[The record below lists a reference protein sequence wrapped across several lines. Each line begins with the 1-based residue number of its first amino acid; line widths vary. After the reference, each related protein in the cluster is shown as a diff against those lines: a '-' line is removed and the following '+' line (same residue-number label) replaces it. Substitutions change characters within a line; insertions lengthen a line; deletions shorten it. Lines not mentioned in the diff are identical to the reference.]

1 MNMSDSVS
9 RFVLLEKSPTS
20 VKVIGIYTYNDA
32 AKKKDELISQMR
44 FNSFSIYGYEIHGP
58 FDVKVKEEIEEIPTI
73 NPFVLE
79 PPPPIISSP
88 KLFTKSI
95 KPENPKIIR
104 DEMKLEDIDKFQ

>member
-1 MNMSDSVS
+1 MNVSDSVS

-32 AKKKDELISQMR
+32 AKKKEELMSQNM

-58 FDVKVKEEIEEIPTI
+58 FNVKVKEDIEELPTV

-79 PPPPIISSP
+79 PPPIISSP
-88 KLFTKSI
+88 KLFTRTI
-95 KPENPKIIR
+95 KPNNPKIIR
-104 DEMKLEDIDKFQ
+104 DDMDLEDIDKFQ